1 MVFHIVIDR
10 SKISEM
16 KSRNGAVKII
26 PFGGSV
32 ESELFTGTV
41 LPGAADIQV
50 TNAAGVRHMC
60 ARYMFEGTDC
70 DGVPCH
76 LFVDNNGY
84 FERDHRPRPFEACPT
99 FMTDSEAL
107 APYLHGAHFRAE
119 GHSTEAGVDI
129 QIYDINEQQDGMGT
143 AAGYFILEHI

>member
-1 MVFHIVIDR
+1 MKDKMIMEF
-10 SKISEM
+10 KISIEPEKISTM
-16 KSRNGAVKII
+16 QTKNGMVKII

-32 ESELFTGTV
+32 KSELFSGEV

-60 ARYMFEGTDC
+60 ARYMFAGTDC
-70 DGVPCH
+70 SGSPCH

-84 FERDHRPRPFEACPT
+84 FERDHMPRPFEACPT

-119 GHSTEAGVDI
+119 GYGREGGVDI
-129 QIYDINEQQDGMGT
+129 RIYDIDQPAEG
-143 AAGYFILEHI
+143 EE